1 MRLFS
6 SKSRNNVD
14 RRFVD
19 IDKTPSRLAKL
30 VSSALSLFKRKK
42 KSVTPNDIYYSH
54 TIELNKPKLIDSIL
68 IYDKAH
74 YRIVDF
80 LNMRVVQRGNKGV
93 RHKFIYAAVRI
104 L

>member
-6 SKSRNNVD
+6 SKQRNNVD
-14 RRFVD
+14 HRFVD

-30 VSSALSLFKRKK
+30 ISSGLSLFKKK
-42 KSVTPNDIYYSH
+42 KVKITSNDIFYNY
-54 TIELNKPKLIDSIL
+54 TIELNKSKLMGSIL
-68 IYDKAH
+68 RFGKDY

-80 LNMRVVQRGNKGV
+80 LDMRVVQRGNKGV
-93 RHKFIYAAVRI
+93 RHKFVYAAMRM